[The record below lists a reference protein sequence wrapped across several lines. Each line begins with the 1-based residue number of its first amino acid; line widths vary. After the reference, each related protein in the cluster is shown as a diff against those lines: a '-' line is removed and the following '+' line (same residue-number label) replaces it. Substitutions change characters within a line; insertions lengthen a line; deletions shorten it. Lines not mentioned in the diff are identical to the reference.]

1 MSLRWLDVARDSVSR
16 RFGNPHAKRR
26 NPANH
31 SCIVRIADVA
41 RLSARFV
48 RGDENQI
55 IIVQLAP
62 AAHIRIAKLEEKNRA
77 IMIAMPAD
85 RRDLFL
91 SRIDLHE
98 RARTHDGV

>member
-1 MSLRWLDVARDSVSR
+1 M
-16 RFGNPHAKRR
+16 
-26 NPANH
+26 
-31 SCIVRIADVA
+31 A

-85 RRDLFL
+85 IRDLFL
-91 SRIDLHE
+91 SRVDLHE
-98 RARTHDGV
+98 RFWMIDAKSKRALYVNEAYEAITGRSCQ